1 MADNET
7 LRRIRESFTLQAKN
21 FESGNMNF
29 SKQDY
34 LSHTV
39 TALSLK
45 GDEMVLDAASGT
57 CANGRSIAPFAG
69 HVTCLD
75 ATEAMLAVGR
85 EEASKKG
92 LSNMDFKIGLVEE
105 MPFAD
110 ESFDVVIS
118 RLAFHHF
125 AAMEKP
131 FEEMVRVLK
140 KGGKLA
146 VIDMEAAP
154 ENLREEEDRLEIL
167 RDPSHVKN
175 RSLEEFKTL
184 YERNGFRLTME
195 ERTPIPVSLDAW
207 LALTR
212 TPGEK
217 ASEIRSALERELEG
231 KGETGFKPFMKDGA
245 LYFMQRWILLIG
257 IKE

>member
-1 MADNET
+1 MTDNKT
-7 LRRIRESFTLQAKN
+7 LRKIRESFTLQAKN

-39 TALSLK
+39 TSLSLK
-45 GDEMVLDAASGT
+45 GDEKVLDAASGT

-85 EEASKKG
+85 EEAAKKG
-92 LSNMDFKIGLVEE
+92 LSNMDFRIGLVEE

-131 FEEMVRVLK
+131 FKEMSRVLK

-154 ENLREEEDRLEIL
+154 ERLRDEEDRLEIL

-175 RSLEEFKTL
+175 RSLSEFKAL
-184 YERNGFRLTME
+184 YEKHGFTLIME

-207 LALTR
+207 LALTK
-212 TPGEK
+212 TPEDK
-217 ASEIRSALERELEG
+217 ADEIRTALSNELEG
-231 KGETGFKPFMKDGA
+231 NGETGFKPFLKDGH

-257 IKE
+257 MKG